1 MNIQQAYVQA
11 MKDSILKAWAEQ
23 KKMQLTVD
31 VTAQEI
37 EEITEEMNQLD
48 GLDYF
53 RWSDMLESAKES
65 NRQASIKLEKIVSR
79 HKELRS
85 KYDEF
90 VSNS

>member
-11 MKDSILKAWAEQ
+11 MKDSILKAWAQQ

-37 EEITEEMNQLD
+37 EEITNEMELMTGEELAK
-48 GLDYF
+48 YEA
-53 RWSDMLESAKES
+53 MLNAAKES